1 MDFEIMVK
9 RDRHKR
15 SQVNHH
21 MKILALVKGNR
32 WMGFQVNLVTTL
44 ILSFG

>member
-9 RDRHKR
+9 GDRQKR

-21 MKILALVKGNR
+21 MKILALVER
-32 WMGFQVNLVTTL
+32 SCQMGFQVDRAT
-44 ILSFG
+44 